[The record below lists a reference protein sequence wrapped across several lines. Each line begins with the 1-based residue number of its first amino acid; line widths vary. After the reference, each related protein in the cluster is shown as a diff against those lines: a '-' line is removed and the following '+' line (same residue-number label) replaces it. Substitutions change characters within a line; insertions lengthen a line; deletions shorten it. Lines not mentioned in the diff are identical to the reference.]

1 MTIIGQGGGD
11 GGVEARS
18 TGGLHRA
25 LVDVLA
31 ARGKFARHFCRMQAK
46 RAGYPV
52 LWQPRNPRWWWG
64 IPMLVTAL
72 FGPASAVYLG
82 KVRDIGLPAITAL
95 LLVLGPGAAAII
107 CIIGI
112 QWALQRRER
121 RHRVQVS
128 VRCEPQS
135 QVNQKDALVSAV
147 RYAISRVG
155 GFDETLVR
163 PDERSATFMRMT
175 LIRYPL
181 LHEFAYYVSERIGRI
196 DPMALGD
203 FLAERRRR
211 TIADLV
217 AGVQEFLRAGG
228 DHGDE

>member
-1 MTIIGQGGGD
+1 MTIIGQDGGD
-11 GGVEARS
+11 GGVEPRS
-18 TGGLHRA
+18 TGGLPQA

-31 ARGKFARHFCRMQAK
+31 AQGDFARNFCRMQAK
-46 RAGYPV
+46 VAGYPL

-64 IPMLVTAL
+64 IPMFVTAL

-82 KVRDIGLPAITAL
+82 KVRNIGLPAITAL
-95 LLVLGPGAAAII
+95 LLVLGPGAAAVI

-128 VRCEPQS
+128 VRCEPHS
-135 QVNQKDALVSAV
+135 QVSQEDALVFAV

-175 LIRYPL
+175 LIGYPL
-181 LHEFAYYVSERIGRI
+181 LHEFSYYVSEKLGQI
-196 DPMALGD
+196 DAMALGD

-211 TIADLV
+211 TIADLA
-217 AGVQEFLRAGG
+217 AGVQEYLQTKE